1 MEEKAVAGSPSRD
14 SARASRSLTSG
25 KIVPSFLVAIAGR
38 FGAGILFGFL
48 AQEVVMTDSAAV
60 ESAARPLPTSSG
72 TETLRNFVGRRW
84 VDSRAREHL
93 DVHNPAT
100 GEVIARTPLST
111 AEDLDAA
118 VAAAKGAFPAWRD
131 TPPVIRARAM
141 FRFKNVLEEDFEE
154 LARIVTT
161 EHGKTL
167 EESRGSV
174 RRGIECVEAA
184 CGTPSLA
191 MGYGLENIAA
201 GIDCQV
207 IRQPIGVCAAI
218 GPFNFPA
225 MVPLWFLPFAV
236 ATGNTFIVKPS
247 EQVPLSQKRIFELLE
262 RCDLPPGVVN
272 LVNGGREAVEAICD
286 HPDIRAVSFVGSTP
300 VARAVYQRATHAG
313 KRVQALGGAKNF
325 VVVMPDAD
333 LDRSI
338 PAIAESFYGCAG
350 ERCLAGSVLVPVGDA
365 HRPARDRMVDAAKSL
380 KIGDG
385 AQPGVAMGP
394 VISARHRERVVG
406 YIEKGVAEGAELLLD
421 GRGVRVPGRE
431 RGFFLGPTIF
441 DGVTPTMS
449 IGREEI
455 FGPVASITP
464 VRTLEE
470 AIAVMHAHPN
480 ANATSI
486 FTSSGKAA
494 REFAR
499 LASASM
505 VGVNIGV
512 AAPMAH
518 FPFGGAKDSFFGD
531 LKVHG
536 RDTFEFYTDKK
547 VVISRWF

>member
-1 MEEKAVAGSPSRD
+1 MM
-14 SARASRSLTSG
+14 
-25 KIVPSFLVAIAGR
+25 I
-38 FGAGILFGFL
+38 
-48 AQEVVMTDSAAV
+48 
-60 ESAARPLPTSSG
+60 ESAAKSTAKVFPDAPV
-72 TETLRNFVGRRW
+72 LRNLVGGRW
-84 VDSRAREHL
+84 AESRAAAML

-100 GEVIARTPLST
+100 GDVIARTPLST
-111 AEDLDAA
+111 AADLDAA
-118 VAAAKGAFPAWRD
+118 VMAAKAAFPAWRD
-131 TPPVIRARAM
+131 TPPVVRARTM
-141 FRFKNVLEEDFEE
+141 FRFKNLLEEHLEE
-154 LARIVTT
+154 LSRIVTT

-174 RRGIECVEAA
+174 RRGIECVEVA
-184 CGTPSLA
+184 CGAPSLA
-191 MGYGLENIAA
+191 MGYGMENISS

-207 IRQPIGVCAAI
+207 IRQPVGVCAAI
-218 GPFNFPA
+218 APFNFPA

-236 ATGNTFIVKPS
+236 ATGNTFILKPS

-262 RCDLPPGVVN
+262 QCDLPPGVVN
-272 LVNGGREAVEAICD
+272 LVNGGREVVEAICD

-300 VARAVYQRATHAG
+300 VARAVYQRASHAG

-338 PAIAESFYGCAG
+338 PIIAESFYGCAG
-350 ERCLAGSVLVPVGDA
+350 ERCLAGSVLVPVGEA
-365 HRPARDRMVDAAKSL
+365 HRPARDRMVAAARSL
-380 KIGDG
+380 KVGDG
-385 AQPGVAMGP
+385 SEPGVSMGP
-394 VISARHRERVVG
+394 VISANHRARVEG
-406 YIEKGVAEGAELLLD
+406 YIAKGASEGAQLLLD
-421 GRGVRVPGRE
+421 GRGVQVPGRE
-431 RGFFLGPTIF
+431 RGFFLGPTVF
-441 DGVTPTMS
+441 DGVAPTMA

-470 AIAVMHAHPN
+470 AISVIHAHPN

-499 LASASM
+499 HATASM

-512 AAPMAH
+512 AAPMAN

-536 RDTFEFYTDKK
+536 RDAFEFYTDKK

>member
-1 MEEKAVAGSPSRD
+1 MP
-14 SARASRSLTSG
+14 
-25 KIVPSFLVAIAGR
+25 
-38 FGAGILFGFL
+38 
-48 AQEVVMTDSAAV
+48 
-60 ESAARPLPTSSG
+60 ESATEIASKAGGAATLPF
-72 TETLRNFVGRRW
+72 LNNFVGGRW
-84 VDSRAREHL
+84 VASRASQAL

-100 GEVIARTPLST
+100 GQVIARTPLST
-111 AEDLDAA
+111 GEDLAAA
-118 VAAAKGAFPAWRD
+118 VAAAKKAWPAWRD
-131 TPPVIRARAM
+131 TPPVVRARAL
-141 FRFKNVLEEDFEE
+141 FRFRQLLEDHFEE

-167 EESRGSV
+167 DESRGSV
-174 RRGIECVEAA
+174 RRGIECVEVA

-191 MGYGLENIAA
+191 AGYSLEQIAN
-201 GIDCQV
+201 GIDCTV
-207 IRQPIGVCAAI
+207 FRQPLGVCAAI
-218 GPFNFPA
+218 APFNFPA

-247 EQVPLSQKRIFELLE
+247 EQVPLSQKRMFELLE
-262 RCDLPPGVVN
+262 QCDLPPGVIN
-272 LVNGGREAVEAICD
+272 LVHGGREVVEAICD

-333 LDRSI
+333 LDRAMPVI
-338 PAIAESFYGCAG
+338 TESFYGCAG
-350 ERCLAGSVLVPVGDA
+350 ERCLAGSVLVPVGEA
-365 HRPARDRMVDAAKSL
+365 HGRARERMVESAKAL
-380 KIGDG
+380 KVGDG
-385 AQPGVAMGP
+385 MEPGVSMGP
-394 VISARHRERVVG
+394 VISAPHKDRVAG
-406 YIEKGVAEGAELLLD
+406 YIQKGVSEGARLLLD
-421 GRGVRVPGRE
+421 GRGLKVEGRE
-431 RGFFLGPTIF
+431 KGFFLGPTIF
-441 DGVTPTMS
+441 DGVSPAMT

-455 FGPVASITP
+455 FGPVASIAP
-464 VRTLEE
+464 VRDLDE
-470 AIAVMHAHPN
+470 AIAVMLAHPN

-499 LASASM
+499 AASASM

-512 AAPMAH
+512 AAPMAY

-536 RDTFEFYTDKK
+536 RDAFEFYTDKK